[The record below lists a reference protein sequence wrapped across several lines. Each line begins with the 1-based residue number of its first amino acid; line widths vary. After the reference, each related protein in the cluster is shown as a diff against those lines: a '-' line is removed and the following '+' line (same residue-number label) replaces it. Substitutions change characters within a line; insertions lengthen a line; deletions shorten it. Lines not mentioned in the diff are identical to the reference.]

1 MNLSIIEAIFKKILN
16 YIQPYT
22 IITVMG
28 YSVASTKKVITI
40 LYTSNITL
48 THTHKNSKVRVK
60 NNTTPQTKL
69 GAINTTQTEN
79 E

>member
-1 MNLSIIEAIFKKILN
+1 
-16 YIQPYT
+16 
-22 IITVMG
+22 MG

-60 NNTTPQTKL
+60 NNTTPPFQRDLKDFPEETSSGVAK
-69 GAINTTQTEN
+69 GR
-79 E
+79 

>member
-1 MNLSIIEAIFKKILN
+1 
-16 YIQPYT
+16 
-22 IITVMG
+22 MG